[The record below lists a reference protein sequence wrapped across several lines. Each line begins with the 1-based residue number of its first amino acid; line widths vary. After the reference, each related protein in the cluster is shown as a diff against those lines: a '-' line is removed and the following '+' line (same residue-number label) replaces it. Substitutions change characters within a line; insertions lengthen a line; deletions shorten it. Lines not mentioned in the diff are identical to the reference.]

1 MQTKT
6 IAILGTLGGLLILG
20 FILVISLVGTFNSYT
35 SLEVNAKN
43 LITDNKNVLDNT
55 RKSIRE
61 AGAISDKEVEAL
73 VGIISGYAE
82 KRGQNTAGSGAN
94 VTVGMVKE
102 AVPSVTEIKTLNRL
116 MNIVVAGRKD
126 WQAAQTRLI
135 AVKTEGD
142 RMIQQIP
149 GNIILPLLGKR
160 PIDIIIVTSTET
172 ESNFAT
178 GKDDSQWIESKPK
191 PVEK

>member
-1 MQTKT
+1 M
-6 IAILGTLGGLLILG
+6 LGLV
-20 FILVISLVGTFNSYT
+20 LVISLVGTFNAYT

-73 VGIISGYAE
+73 VGIISGYAD
-82 KRGQNTAGSGAN
+82 KRGANTAGEGAV
-94 VTVGMVKE
+94 VTVGMVRE
-102 AVPSVTEIKTLNRL
+102 AVPSVTKIETLNRL

-126 WQAAQTRLI
+126 WQSAQTRLI
-135 AVKTEGD
+135 SVKTEAD
-142 RMIQQIP
+142 RMISQIP
-149 GNIILPLLGKR
+149 GNIILPMFGKR
-160 PIDIIIVTSTET
+160 PIEIVIVTSTET

-178 GKDDSQWIESKPK
+178 GKDDGQWIESKPK
-191 PVEK
+191 PAEK